1 MVYANLKNKF
11 KVRPLRIIYTFYW
24 FLLAYILAA
33 LVFWFI
39 ALTRQNNQLTDFK
52 LQTISRNDPHYFEK
66 QKKIEL
72 ENKRKTQQ
80 YIGEGF
86 TFLLLILTG
95 AFLIF
100 RLVKKQL
107 IQSEQ
112 QQNFMMAITHELK
125 TPIAVTRLNLE
136 TMQIR
141 KLEYEQQQK
150 LIRSTI
156 QEANRLNSLC
166 NNMLLLSQI
175 NSGGYTITNEKFDL
189 AMLTVDCVE
198 DFIVRFPSRIIE
210 ADVNDEMIM
219 TGDKLLVQLA
229 INNLIDNAIKYSGK
243 EDVVLIKAFQEN
255 KKIRLQVIDEG
266 NGVSD
271 EEKGKIFDKYF
282 RGAQMQTKGTG
293 LGLYLSKEIVKQHHG
308 YISVT
313 NNIPHGCIF
322 EIQFKSSKN

>member
-210 ADVNDEMIM
+210 ADVNDEIIM